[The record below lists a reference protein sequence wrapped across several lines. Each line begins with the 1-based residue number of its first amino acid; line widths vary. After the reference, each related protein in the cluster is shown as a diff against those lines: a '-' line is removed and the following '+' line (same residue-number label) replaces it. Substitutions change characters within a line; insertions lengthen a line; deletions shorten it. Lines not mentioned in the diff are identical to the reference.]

1 MAKPPWGD
9 APHWGIDGV
18 TPSDTYGSPSG
29 GDAISGLEPRVS
41 SQDNFQLGLVMPV
54 ISGSPPAIK
63 HIPTDRSPGG
73 RSRRSKAGRGH
84 EAGTTP
90 GALSK
95 IAWVPQRDLDHTD
108 WLATGR
114 RLGTIGRCS
123 QWWIGDW
130 VRYGTARW
138 GEKYAE
144 AARVTG
150 YDVASL
156 RNMAWVASR
165 FDLSLRND
173 KLSWSHHVLLAP
185 LEPEEQRKWLL
196 RASEERLSV
205 ADLRLELR
213 AVRQSESEA
222 PSQAAPAVGG
232 ESGDEVAVCP
242 HCGHSLHS
250 S

>member
-1 MAKPPWGD
+1 M
-9 APHWGIDGV
+9 
-18 TPSDTYGSPSG
+18 TPTG
-29 GDAISGLEPRVS
+29 PR
-41 SQDNFQLGLVMPV
+41 
-54 ISGSPPAIK
+54 A
-63 HIPTDRSPGG
+63 
-73 RSRRSKAGRGH
+73 RRSSSS
-84 EAGTTP
+84 
-90 GALSK
+90 LSK
-95 IAWVPQRDLDHTD
+95 IAWVPQRDLGHSD

-114 RLGTIGRCS
+114 RLGAIGRCS

-173 KLSWSHHVLLAP
+173 KLTWSHHVLLAP
-185 LEPEEQRKWLL
+185 LDTEAQREWLR
-196 RASEERLSV
+196 RAGEERLSV

-213 AVRQSESEA
+213 ALRSGERKASES
-222 PSQAAPAVGG
+222 AAVTAR
-232 ESGDEVAVCP
+232 DRDDDAVCP
-242 HCGHSLHS
+242 HCGHALRSP
-250 S
+250 

>member
-1 MAKPPWGD
+1 
-9 APHWGIDGV
+9 
-18 TPSDTYGSPSG
+18 
-29 GDAISGLEPRVS
+29 
-41 SQDNFQLGLVMPV
+41 MP
-54 ISGSPPAIK
+54 ISGSTTAVK
-63 HIPTDRSPGG
+63 KLSPRLSSGAAQT
-73 RSRRSKAGRGH
+73 RPEPEPKAGRPANG
-84 EAGTTP
+84 
-90 GALSK
+90 LSK
-95 IAWVPQRDLDHTD
+95 IAWSPQRDLDHSD

-114 RLGTIGRCS
+114 RLGAIGRCS
-123 QWWIGDW
+123 QWWVGDW

-173 KLSWSHHVLLAP
+173 KLTWSHHVLLAP
-185 LEPEEQRKWLL
+185 LERQEQRHWLR

-213 AVRQSESEA
+213 GLRSGEPK
-222 PSQAAPAVGG
+222 PSASQGAGKEPAGL
-232 ESGDEVAVCP
+232 EVCP
-242 HCGHSLHS
+242 HCGHTLRSP
-250 S
+250 

>member
-1 MAKPPWGD
+1 
-9 APHWGIDGV
+9 
-18 TPSDTYGSPSG
+18 
-29 GDAISGLEPRVS
+29 
-41 SQDNFQLGLVMPV
+41 MPV

-63 HIPTDRSPGG
+63 HIPTDLSSGD
-73 RSRRSKAGRGH
+73 RSRRSKVTRVP
-84 EAGTTP
+84 EAGSTQ

-95 IAWVPQRDLDHTD
+95 IAWVPQRDLDHTA
-108 WLATGR
+108 WVATGR

-173 KLSWSHHVLLAP
+173 KLTWSHHVLLAP
-185 LEPEEQRKWLL
+185 LEPEEQREWLR
-196 RASEERLSV
+196 RASDERLSV

-213 AVRQSESEA
+213 ALRQGEGE
-222 PSQAAPAVGG
+222 PQETPANGG
-232 ESGDEVAVCP
+232 SSDEVAVCP

-250 S
+250 A

>member
-1 MAKPPWGD
+1 
-9 APHWGIDGV
+9 
-18 TPSDTYGSPSG
+18 
-29 GDAISGLEPRVS
+29 
-41 SQDNFQLGLVMPV
+41 MPV
-54 ISGSPPAIK
+54 ISGSPNAVK
-63 HIPTDRSPGG
+63 SIPSDRSSGA
-73 RSRRSKAGRGH
+73 RSRRSITPVGPKARRSSS
-84 EAGTTP
+84 
-90 GALSK
+90 ALSK
-95 IAWVPQRDLDHTD
+95 IAWVPQRDLDHSD
-108 WLATGR
+108 WLSAGR
-114 RLGTIGRCS
+114 RLGAIGRCS

-173 KLSWSHHVLLAP
+173 KLTWSHHVLLAP
-185 LEPEEQRKWLL
+185 LEPEAQREWLQ

-213 AVRQSESEA
+213 ALRA
-222 PSQAAPAVGG
+222 GDPKPARVATVATKDTGG
-232 ESGDEVAVCP
+232 DLAVCP
-242 HCGHSLHS
+242 HCGHALRSP
-250 S
+250 

>member
-1 MAKPPWGD
+1 M
-9 APHWGIDGV
+9 
-18 TPSDTYGSPSG
+18 
-29 GDAISGLEPRVS
+29 
-41 SQDNFQLGLVMPV
+41 
-54 ISGSPPAIK
+54 
-63 HIPTDRSPGG
+63 
-73 RSRRSKAGRGH
+73 RRSSSSAI
-84 EAGTTP
+84 
-90 GALSK
+90 SK
-95 IAWVPQRDLDHTD
+95 IAWIPQRDLGHSE

-114 RLGTIGRCS
+114 RLGAIGRCS

-130 VRYGTARW
+130 IRYGASKW

-173 KLSWSHHVLLAP
+173 KLTWSHHVLLAP
-185 LEPEEQRKWLL
+185 LESDAQREWLR

-213 AVRQSESEA
+213 ALRGAGPKPPTETRIARDHDGV
-222 PSQAAPAVGG
+222 V
-232 ESGDEVAVCP
+232 VCP
-242 HCGHSLHS
+242 HCGHTLNQ
-250 S
+250 

>member
-1 MAKPPWGD
+1 MA
-9 APHWGIDGV
+9 
-18 TPSDTYGSPSG
+18 SG
-29 GDAISGLEPRVS
+29 GAARPS
-41 SQDNFQLGLVMPV
+41 S
-54 ISGSPPAIK
+54 S
-63 HIPTDRSPGG
+63 
-73 RSRRSKAGRGH
+73 
-84 EAGTTP
+84 
-90 GALSK
+90 ALSK
-95 IAWVPQRDLDHTD
+95 IAWVPQRDLDHSD

-114 RLGTIGRCS
+114 RLGAIGRCS

-173 KLSWSHHVLLAP
+173 KLTWSHHVLLAP
-185 LEPEEQRKWLL
+185 LDADAQRRWLE

-205 ADLRLELR
+205 ADLRVELR
-213 AVRQSESEA
+213 ALRSGERES
-222 PSQAAPAVGG
+222 PGDAAVTMGERGG
-232 ESGDEVAVCP
+232 EVGVCP
-242 HCGHSLHS
+242 HCGHTLRLP
-250 S
+250 